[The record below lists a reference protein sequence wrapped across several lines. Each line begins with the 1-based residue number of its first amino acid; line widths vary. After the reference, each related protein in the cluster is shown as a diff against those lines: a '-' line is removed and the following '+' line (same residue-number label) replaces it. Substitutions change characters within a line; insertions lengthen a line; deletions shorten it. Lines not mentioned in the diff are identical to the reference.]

1 MAAGYEAKRVLVV
14 KSGGEAA
21 VAEWRRHFQAVA
33 PHIDVRWW
41 DDASVSPEQVD
52 YALVWEPEPGRLAA
66 MPNLRLALSSAA
78 GVEHIT
84 ADPAWPRHL
93 PLLRAATPE
102 ASQRMS
108 EYVCMAVLALLRDLK
123 RMVRQQAVH
132 RWDMFATERTATD
145 TCVGILGLG
154 AMGAHSAQ
162 MVRGLGF
169 EVIGW
174 SRSRKV
180 LDGIECHAGEDE
192 LPAFLERCDVLVCL
206 LPATPE
212 TEGILSAK
220 TFALLP
226 KGAGLVHVG
235 RGSHLRYDDLAAAL
249 DASHLC
255 GAFIDVFEEE
265 PLRSDHPAWAHEKI
279 FVTPH
284 VGAMASR
291 RARAVFFAKQIAK
304 FERGETPDGL
314 YEPVRGY

>member
-1 MAAGYEAKRVLVV
+1 MTTAPAPQRVLVV

-21 VAEWRRHFQAVA
+21 VAEWRTHFQAVA

-41 DDASVSPEQVD
+41 NDASLSPEQVD

-66 MPNLRLALSSAA
+66 LPNLRLTLSSAA

-102 ASQRMS
+102 ASQRMG

-123 RMVRQQAVH
+123 RMVRQQAAH

-154 AMGAHSAQ
+154 AMGSHTAR

-180 LDGIECHAGEDE
+180 LDGIECHAGDSE
-192 LPAFLERCDVLVCL
+192 LPAFLARCDVLVCL

-212 TEGILSAK
+212 TEGILSTK
-220 TFALLP
+220 TFAQLP

-235 RGSHLRYDDLAAAL
+235 RGPHLRYKDLAAAL
-249 DASHLC
+249 DAGQMS

-265 PLRSDHPAWAHEKI
+265 PLRSDHPAWAHDKI

-291 RARAVFFAKQIAK
+291 RARVVFFAEQIAK

-314 YEPVRGY
+314 YEPARGY